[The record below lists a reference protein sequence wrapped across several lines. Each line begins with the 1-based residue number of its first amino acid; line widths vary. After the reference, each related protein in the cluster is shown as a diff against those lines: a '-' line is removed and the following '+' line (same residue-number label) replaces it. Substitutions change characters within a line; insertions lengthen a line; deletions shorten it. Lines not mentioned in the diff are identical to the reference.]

1 MSASENLINNLI
13 NQRELKNW
21 SQAELARRVGMDSS
35 YISKIESGTRKVS
48 SNELDKFA
56 EVFDVSTDYLLG
68 RPSNNNNNHPQAMTV
83 KEALGTIMSYDGKE
97 VTDHDRKVMEEM
109 MAAYLRNRGML
120 KEDA

>member
-56 EVFDVSTDYLLG
+56 EVFGVSTDYLLG
-68 RPSNNNNNHPQAMTV
+68 RPEKADDDQV
-83 KEALGTIMSYDGKE
+83 DLDLERALDNAHSFSGKPLS
-97 VTDHDRKVMEEM
+97 DHDRKV
-109 MAAYLRNRGML
+109 AKDVLRSL
-120 KEDA
+120 FQD